1 MPFISWRLTEMSLM
15 VSKGNP
21 MVKVREVDASKA
33 TAALMPLLYFIAQNA
48 DPVGVITSL
57 WVAA

>member
-48 DPVGVITSL
+48 EPVGVITTL
-57 WVAA
+57 